1 MNILYIINKF
11 INMLMKFINKE
22 LNIFL
27 KDYIISRYILI
38 QLNNYRS
45 SIYFL
50 MIIIINII
58 INIFNIKQ
66 FINSFNINE
75 N

>member
-1 MNILYIINKF
+1 
-11 INMLMKFINKE
+11 MLMKFINKE

-27 KDYIISRYILI
+27 KDYKISRYILI

>member
-1 MNILYIINKF
+1 
-11 INMLMKFINKE
+11 MLMKFINKE

-58 INIFNIKQ
+58 IDIFNIKQ

>member
-1 MNILYIINKF
+1 
-11 INMLMKFINKE
+11 MLMKFINNE

>member
-1 MNILYIINKF
+1 
-11 INMLMKFINKE
+11 MKFINEE

>member
-38 QLNNYRS
+38 QSNNYRS

>member
-1 MNILYIINKF
+1 
-11 INMLMKFINKE
+11 MKFINKE

-27 KDYIISRYILI
+27 KVYKISRYILI